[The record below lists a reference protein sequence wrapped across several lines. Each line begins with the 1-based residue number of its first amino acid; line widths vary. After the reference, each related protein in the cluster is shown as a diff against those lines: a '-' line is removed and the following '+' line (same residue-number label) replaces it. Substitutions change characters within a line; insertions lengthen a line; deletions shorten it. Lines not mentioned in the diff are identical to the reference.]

1 MVKFYNFLL
10 TNEKAYDNIRKLS
23 ARAERRAEDE
33 EI

>member
-23 ARAERRAEDE
+23 ARAAVKSER
-33 EI
+33 